1 MKQGQLTEARGRD
14 FVMSAFGGTHDDP
27 RPLAEALK
35 RLMYVHYDEVCDLL
49 NKPSERHKR
58 VETHVLDILL
68 RHAKIWIDDREV
80 IFGGPMHERD
90 DHDCVRL
97 WIANT
102 LCDWY
107 EDDIELMYDC
117 PRECGGICY

>member
-1 MKQGQLTEARGRD
+1 MKQGQLTEARGQD
-14 FVMSAFGGTHDDP
+14 FVMSVFGSTHDDP
-27 RPLAEALK
+27 RPLASALK
-35 RLMYVHYDEVCDLL
+35 RLMYVH
-49 NKPSERHKR
+49 KPSMEGKR
-58 VETHVLDILL
+58 VETHVLDILVL
-68 RHAKIWIDDREV
+68 HAKIWIDDREV
-80 IFGGPMHERD
+80 IFGAPMHERD

-117 PRECGGICY
+117 QRECGGMCY